1 MSADINDEVFSIA
14 FDERGEEVRDSLC
27 SACGKIATELLPEV
41 TAEDAG
47 KVLKVNPLGY
57 WEVSDL

>member
-1 MSADINDEVFSIA
+1 MSADISMETFAIA
-14 FDERGEEVRDSLC
+14 NAQRGEEVRDSFC
-27 SACGKIATELLPEV
+27 SACEKIAVELLPEV
-41 TAEDAG
+41 TATDAG

>member
-1 MSADINDEVFSIA
+1 MSADISMEAFAIA
-14 FDERGEEVRDSLC
+14 NAQRGEEVRDSLC
-27 SACGKIATELLPEV
+27 SACGKIAAELLPEV